1 MGAARNRHDDSDLLQ
16 HQVNLTLYIAI
27 AILTI
32 PLDYRLNHCIQLRHR
47 FEQVKLP
54 TNLREYPQT
63 QQDHLIRVA
72 RPVVH
77 VFWKLLRGFFHQL
90 FDLY

>member
-1 MGAARNRHDDSDLLQ
+1 MHMALPRLGSALGNGHDDRDLL
-16 HQVNLTLYIAI
+16 HDQVNLTLYIAI
-27 AILTI
+27 AILAI
-32 PLDYRLNHCIQLRHR
+32 ALDYRLNHCIQLRHR

-63 QQDHLIRVA
+63 HQDHLIRVA

-77 VFWKLLRGFFHQL
+77 VFWK
-90 FDLY
+90 